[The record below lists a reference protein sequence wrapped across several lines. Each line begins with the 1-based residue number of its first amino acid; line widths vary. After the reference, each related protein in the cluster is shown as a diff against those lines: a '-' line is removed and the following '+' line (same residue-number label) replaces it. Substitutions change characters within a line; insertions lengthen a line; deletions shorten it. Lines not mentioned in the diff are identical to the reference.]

1 MIDVSAE
8 NGWLSTTLRIMTVM
22 QMVIQA
28 RWINESSLLGMI
40 SNKMSIVTIFV
51 KMLEFLFP
59 NHKIAKIWEKK
70 LLMKKKS
77 VVIKNI

>member
-40 SNKMSIVTIFV
+40 SKKLSIVTTFV
-51 KMLEFLFP
+51 K
-59 NHKIAKIWEKK
+59 N
-70 LLMKKKS
+70 
-77 VVIKNI
+77 V

>member
-28 RWINESSLLGMI
+28 RWINESPLLGMI

-51 KMLEFLFP
+51 VFFLKYSDGKSKSMRQKFLQKM
-59 NHKIAKIWEKK
+59 
-70 LLMKKKS
+70 S
-77 VVIKNI
+77 

>member
-40 SNKMSIVTIFV
+40 SNKMSIVTIFG
-51 KMLEFLFP
+51 
-59 NHKIAKIWEKK
+59 HKQKIDQ
-70 LLMKKKS
+70 
-77 VVIKNI
+77 